1 MIPVM
6 LLRWWQKTGH
16 RPIALMS
23 SGTTEVGDPSG
34 RDETRPLLTPQQIGA
49 NMATIRKTF
58 ANFLQFGSGPTDA
71 AMVNSADP
79 PTLHRFAHSVVRS

>member
-49 NMATIRKTF
+49 NMADHPQDLCQLPAIR
-58 ANFLQFGSGPTDA
+58 
-71 AMVNSADP
+71 
-79 PTLHRFAHSVVRS
+79 